1 MFSSTTM
8 ASSITRPMAIV
19 RPASEMMLSVRPS
32 AQAASRPN
40 TTEVGMDTAATN
52 VARPERR
59 KAKITST
66 AKSAPRRPSMS
77 RPRIDSRTPEAFSV
91 MVVTLLAPIS
101 RRVPSRTS
109 STRST
114 ISTSL
119 ARSERKIDRETD
131 GLPFVRAKVS
141 PESARRRTAATSPSV
156 RPSASWTRRS
166 SAAVSDSE
174 PSTTSGVRAP
184 SLVTAPAG
192 REARASRICCA
203 TAAGVRPPAIAR
215 RVRVTSNRGRATP
228 ARSTRS
234 TPSSASMRSSRSSA
248 RRESAATSPSVER
261 DTFMMAA
268 SEKPAPPS
276 STSSASEG
284 SATSSMAARKSSR
297 TSSTSVP

>member
-1 MFSSTTM
+1 
-8 ASSITRPMAIV
+8 
-19 RPASEMMLSVRPS
+19 
-32 AQAASRPN
+32 
-40 TTEVGMDTAATN
+40 
-52 VARPERR
+52 
-59 KAKITST
+59 
-66 AKSAPRRPSMS
+66 MS
-77 RPRIDSRTPEAFSV
+77 RLPLEDPLGLLDDRHLVGASTLKIDSE
-91 MVVTLLAPIS
+91 
-101 RRVPSRTS
+101 
-109 STRST
+109 
-114 ISTSL
+114 
-119 ARSERKIDRETD
+119 IDRS
-131 GLPFVRAKVS
+131 PFVRAKPAGVD
-141 PESARRRTAATSPSV
+141 RLRTVATSSSV
-156 RPSASWTRRS
+156 RPSPSWTRRS

-284 SATSSMAARKSSR
+284 SATSSMAARRSSR